1 VRLVY
6 NTHLLYY
13 TVDLEDTLASCHVF
27 ASELT
32 QQVDEIREFPRI
44 GTGPH
49 GSSETCFSGEVS
61 LVVPALRGGSW
72 GSSLDSVNLIGVDLV
87 FYRYATE

>member
-32 QQVDEIREFPRI
+32 QQVDEIREFPQI
-44 GTGPH
+44 GMGPH

-61 LVVPALRGGSW
+61 LVVPQVGHYVADPGARHLTQST
-72 GSSLDSVNLIGVDLV
+72 L
-87 FYRYATE
+87 